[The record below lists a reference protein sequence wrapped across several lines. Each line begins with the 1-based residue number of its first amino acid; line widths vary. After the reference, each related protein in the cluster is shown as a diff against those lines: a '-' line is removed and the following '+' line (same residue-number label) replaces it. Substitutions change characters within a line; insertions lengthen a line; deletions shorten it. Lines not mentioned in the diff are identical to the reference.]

1 MTMSIVKIDGSEW
14 ISGSGLPHGMPSR
27 TYRRGRICASSGC
40 GTLLSRYNPT
50 NRCSLHNELH

>member
-1 MTMSIVKIDGSEW
+1 MNMSIVKVDGSEW
-14 ISGSGLPHGMPSR
+14 ISASSLLHGTPSR

-50 NRCSLHNELH
+50 SRCSLHNELH